1 MSERDAFI
9 RLIFIFV
16 TILLSGPIDIVAQT
30 FQNGSL
36 EMWAGAGDCVVNVVP
51 DSWVSYSNTGNN
63 FDECDFAFCGSTIPA
78 QAAEGT
84 VYGRAYAGSTTSGE
98 GIAQEVSGFLA
109 GNEYQISFDF
119 AGSNLLPGFNPC
131 RWHVFIDDVEVDQTA
146 AFNSTEAVWITHTFS
161 FFATTESHLFG
172 FRAFNAGN
180 PGGSAAIDNFQI
192 QDITPEVPVFPIA
205 DFVQSEQIICVGE
218 CIVFTN
224 SSQFESEVNWI
235 FESGNPATSENTDEV
250 VVCYNQPGAYTV
262 ELIVTNE
269 DGTDAME
276 MQQSVTV
283 VSNPEGNLMLSGDS
297 LLLTTDVGVGDFNW
311 TLNGNPIFE
320 SGYLI
325 TPVESGLY
333 AVNLQNEASC
343 PTSIDLL
350 VEAPE
355 IIIESEI
362 IVVPEELAVWI
373 PNAMTFGDDGINDV
387 WGVFGEFSM
396 LENFTVQV
404 FNRWGEKVFETEDPA
419 MRWTGNAFD
428 GSHYVPDGVYLYS
441 VKIKALGEVEQRL
454 YQGHITVIR

>member
-1 MSERDAFI
+1 
-9 RLIFIFV
+9 
-16 TILLSGPIDIVAQT
+16 
-30 FQNGSL
+30 
-36 EMWAGAGDCVVNVVP
+36 
-51 DSWVSYSNTGNN
+51 
-63 FDECDFAFCGSTIPA
+63 
-78 QAAEGT
+78 
-84 VYGRAYAGSTTSGE
+84 
-98 GIAQEVSGFLA
+98 
-109 GNEYQISFDF
+109 
-119 AGSNLLPGFNPC
+119 
-131 RWHVFIDDVEVDQTA
+131 
-146 AFNSTEAVWITHTFS
+146 
-161 FFATTESHLFG
+161 
-172 FRAFNAGN
+172 
-180 PGGSAAIDNFQI
+180 
-192 QDITPEVPVFPIA
+192 
-205 DFVQSEQIICVGE
+205 
-218 CIVFTN
+218 
-224 SSQFESEVNWI
+224 
-235 FESGNPATSENTDEV
+235 
-250 VVCYNQPGAYTV
+250 
-262 ELIVTNE
+262 
-269 DGTDAME
+269 
-276 MQQSVTV
+276 
-283 VSNPEGNLMLSGDS
+283 
-297 LLLTTDVGVGDFNW
+297 LTTDVGVGDFNW